1 MRLPGNTR
9 GGGYLVDLSFIVL
22 GFLVLLPFAKE
33 VCEPGFI
40 CLAMRTAHFLA
51 WFSLGR
57 IYRDFL
63 EHRFKR
69 VRPIWLVGVYL
80 LLECAIALVTSGSAE
95 VIISWVKLPAGI
107 WSILWMLDGLL
118 GFLLLGRVLEPVARR
133 SRTVAYLSKNT
144 FAIMCHHLL
153 GFFIL
158 MSIPAFISSRTLWF
172 NTLDMT
178 KYLTIFNYLWF
189 PKQRTEFCWF
199 YVAFGIV
206 FAVWFQ
212 RQIDHLWDLAKNSRS
227 AAIIRRALQSD

>member
-1 MRLPGNTR
+1 MP
-9 GGGYLVDLSFIVL
+9 F
-22 GFLVLLPFAKE
+22 FAKGN
-33 VCEPGFI
+33 CEPGI
-40 CLAMRTAHFLA
+40 TCLVLRTAHFLG

-63 EHRFKR
+63 EQHFERA
-69 VRPIWLVGVYL
+69 RPILLLGVYL
-80 LLECAIALVTSGSAE
+80 LLECVLALITSGSAG
-95 VIISWVKLPAGI
+95 VIISWVKLADGI

-158 MSIPAFISSRTLWF
+158 MSVPAFIGGRTPWFSSF
-172 NTLDMT
+172 DMA
-178 KYLTIFNYLWF
+178 KYLTTFNYLWL
-189 PKQRTEFCWF
+189 PKQHTEFCWF

-212 RQIDHLWDLAKNSRS
+212 HLIDRLWNLVKNSKP
-227 AAIIRRALQSD
+227 AAVLRRAFSRECD